1 MTPNETKFVAEMKKR
16 LAAGKVPAP
25 VFFEV
30 GQQYGLKCKEVVI
43 VKKEHFSGKPPAQV
57 QKSRPAKKLT
67 AAEQLKLAKTN
78 QEVID
83 RVDLKTRYG
92 NINVEDNGEAE
103 PEHGVVK
110 DDGNEFIWIASPSEI
125 ASTEGM
131 Y

>member
-30 GQQYGLKCKEVVI
+30 GKLCGLKCKEVVDAKKAHFSDNVKGAP
-43 VKKEHFSGKPPAQV
+43 VKKSPP
-57 QKSRPAKKLT
+57 PKKYT
-67 AAEQLKLAKTN
+67 AEEQLKRAK
-78 QEVID
+78 EDSDVI
-83 RVDLKTRYG
+83 LSGRYG

-103 PEHGVVK
+103 PEHGIVK
-110 DDGNEFIWIASPSEI
+110 DDGNEFVWIASPELI

-131 Y
+131 H